1 MHKIAAFSQEES
13 ALIDKA
19 DEILKQTGKDIY
31 STFINQKQS
40 LKIFALL
47 VSKTPSLKSKERYGM
62 DRRDIST
69 MAETISVTG
78 SFNPLLLPTRA
89 TMGRSFILTKINFF
103 YFLLKVLSTNKTEI
117 LLVKNIQQ
125 ICDRMVFSLMAEEAY
140 EAIIKNNLTGRR
152 ISRFAA
158 DELSHLWEFRMDR
171 NLDAFSPPLM
181 SLWRE
186 RCRAVPVLGTLQG
199 TVELLKLSI
208 NLPDIWGDFLSS
220 ASDNPGMEPA
230 LEEFIFGLRYEEI
243 RHLREI
249 ISSLESPVI
258 DRKKAVE
265 ILIKEKIYEEKQE
278 IFLTGDAREI
288 YSFFHTRLE
297 NAAKR
302 ELAEIE
308 GPRQTIEE
316 LFLIYLLEKKRNV
329 FPSGLKDSFSRFFG
343 AFSRTV

>member
-19 DEILKQTGKDIY
+19 DKILKQTGKDIY

-47 VSKTPSLKSKERYGM
+47 VSKTPSLKSKERYG
-62 DRRDIST
+62 
-69 MAETISVTG
+69 
-78 SFNPLLLPTRA
+78 
-89 TMGRSFILTKINFF
+89 
-103 YFLLKVLSTNKTEI
+103 
-117 LLVKNIQQ
+117 
-125 ICDRMVFSLMAEEAY
+125 
-140 EAIIKNNLTGRR
+140 
-152 ISRFAA
+152 
-158 DELSHLWEFRMDR
+158 MDR

-220 ASDNPGMEPA
+220 TSDNPGMEPV

-278 IFLTGDAREI
+278 IFLTGDARGI
-288 YSFFHTRLE
+288 NSFFHTRLE